1 MPSIFLRPQITPSG
15 VGQAVPDLDTALS
28 SVRAYPIMGFNVV
41 NESDPITIDP
51 ITGVEYTNTTVLQVQ
66 CYLRPTKPPSS
77 IPLPGVDGVK
87 EYLKGW
93 VISPFSFEPIVG
105 SEASYSRDGQTGRFI
120 VTASV
125 KSPYPQVQQLLGNS
139 IEGWLC
145 RYV

>member
-1 MPSIFLRPQITPSG
+1 MSSIFLRPEIIPSG
-15 VGQAVPDLDTALS
+15 MGQTVPDLSPVFDTVIS
-28 SVRAYPIMGFNVV
+28 YPIMGFNVA
-41 NESDPITIDP
+41 NELDPITVDP
-51 ITGVEYTNTTVLQVQ
+51 ITGVEYTNIIVVQVQ
-66 CYLRPTKPPSS
+66 CYLRPSKAPSS
-77 IPLPGVDGVK
+77 IPLPGGDGVK

-93 VISPFSFEPIVG
+93 VINPFSFEPIVG

-120 VTASV
+120 VTSSV